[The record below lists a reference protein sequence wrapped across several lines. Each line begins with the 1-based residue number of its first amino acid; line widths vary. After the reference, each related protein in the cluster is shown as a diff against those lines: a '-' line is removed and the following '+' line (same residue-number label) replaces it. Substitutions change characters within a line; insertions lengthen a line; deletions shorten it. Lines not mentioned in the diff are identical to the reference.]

1 MFLGRSWIWLLLSVS
16 ACSTVDT
23 VHTTAAKLGFSAVEV
38 AGPSDAIRLAA
49 FARGATG
56 DTMNI
61 YIEGDGAAWITPYH
75 PPHDPTPAYPVALAL
90 AGADPLL
97 KVAYL
102 GRPCQ
107 YLNEEELKRCDL
119 AYWTE
124 KRFSPEVIAAYDTAV
139 SRLMQ
144 QMGVRRIRLIGYSGG
159 GVIATLL
166 AGSRGDVDEL
176 ITVASPLSVS
186 AWVAWH
192 NASPL
197 TGSLDPADLTGRL
210 PLSIHFVGRR
220 DKVVAVSVV
229 EAFVNRRGGFLK
241 VVSDFDHECCWV
253 RDWGK
258 LLGRSSVLD
267 HVK

>member
-23 VHTTAAKLGFSAVEV
+23 VHTTAARLGFSAVEV
-38 AGPSDAIRLAA
+38 QSDPIHLAA
-49 FARGATG
+49 FVRGAKG
-56 DTMNI
+56 DTMNV

-75 PPHDPTPAYPVALAL
+75 LPRDPTPVYPVSLAL
-90 AGADPLL
+90 AGADPVQ

-107 YLNEEELKRCDL
+107 YLSTDDLKFCDQ
-119 AYWTE
+119 AYWTG

-144 QMGVRRIRLIGYSGG
+144 LMDVRHIRLIGYSGG

-166 AGSRGDVDEL
+166 AGRRDDVDEL
-176 ITVASPLSVS
+176 ITVAAPLSVS
-186 AWVAWH
+186 TWVAWH
-192 NASPL
+192 HASPL
-197 TGSLDPADLTGRL
+197 TGSLDPAESTVRL
-210 PLSIHFVGRR
+210 PVNIHFAGGR
-220 DKVVAVSVV
+220 DKVVPVSVV
-229 EAFVNRRGGFLK
+229 EAFVNGRGGRLE

-258 LLGRSSVLD
+258 LLGRSSVLE